1 MRHFFKLCLFVSLH
15 FTLSACSGSGGDQ
28 ATPSNS
34 DRLNDSGLEASGNV
48 TKGVIKGAFI
58 SVYAIDPD
66 SQEPNLAFE
75 TISDEQGNFYV
86 DLTGLTVAPPL
97 LVQVTAD
104 VNTRMVCDVPMGCLD
119 TLKNFYDFGVSMPLN
134 EDFQLLGALVKS
146 PSSTTLLNAHIS
158 PLSHVLVTT
167 AMNLPKGFTKENLE
181 RADAWMS
188 QAFGLDYA
196 LLDTTAADITKGNQL
211 AENNIDEL
219 THGIYSASFFD
230 LVQSKQW
237 TDSLLT
243 LNNLPVSEL
252 RIRASEIA
260 ANLINDVSFD
270 AQTLYRIASVTDI
283 EAYLDQANTG
293 PVVIVQ
299 PEPQNVSLGK
309 AFSLM
314 VVASGKQ
321 SPTYQ
326 WYKNDV
332 AIPNATQA
340 ILASE
345 HAENSDSGDYRVR
358 VSSGGQTRF
367 SQLATITV
375 VDSAAP
381 LTIVKQPIPQT
392 LTEGQRLSLSVVAT
406 GKGPFTY
413 QWQKDGSLIPGA
425 TLASYV
431 VDHAELQDA
440 GAYKITVSNESEQ
453 LSSLYA
459 TTHVISEARKLV
471 ISKHPQSQVLAAGMS
486 TELSVTAEG
495 GGYISYQWF
504 RDGKRIIDA
513 NTRSLFVSQ
522 SGTYLVQLSNSQGS
536 LASNA
541 ADIEVIGANV
551 ELSILESPQD
561 QNLYLGETLSLS
573 VRAQQAASLSY
584 QWFKNEQKIIQATGT
599 NFLLSNA
606 MLSDSGRYAVKVSNK
621 YGGSRVLKAD
631 VQVEAAPSLSLS
643 WSVPSQRENGDVLW
657 LYEIQGYEIEYGNS
671 ADKLDRHIKVNGA
684 MQTDYTLT
692 GLDRG
697 LLYLRI
703 ATIGI
708 DDVQGRFSPI
718 LNVQVD

>member
-1 MRHFFKLCLFVSLH
+1 
-15 FTLSACSGSGGDQ
+15 
-28 ATPSNS
+28 
-34 DRLNDSGLEASGNV
+34 
-48 TKGVIKGAFI
+48 
-58 SVYAIDPD
+58 
-66 SQEPNLAFE
+66 
-75 TISDEQGNFYV
+75 
-86 DLTGLTVAPPL
+86 
-97 LVQVTAD
+97 
-104 VNTRMVCDVPMGCLD
+104 
-119 TLKNFYDFGVSMPLN
+119 
-134 EDFQLLGALVKS
+134 
-146 PSSTTLLNAHIS
+146 
-158 PLSHVLVTT
+158 
-167 AMNLPKGFTKENLE
+167 
-181 RADAWMS
+181 
-188 QAFGLDYA
+188 
-196 LLDTTAADITKGNQL
+196 
-211 AENNIDEL
+211 
-219 THGIYSASFFD
+219 
-230 LVQSKQW
+230 
-237 TDSLLT
+237 
-243 LNNLPVSEL
+243 
-252 RIRASEIA
+252 
-260 ANLINDVSFD
+260 
-270 AQTLYRIASVTDI
+270 
-283 EAYLDQANTG
+283 
-293 PVVIVQ
+293 
-299 PEPQNVSLGK
+299 
-309 AFSLM
+309 
-314 VVASGKQ
+314 
-321 SPTYQ
+321 
-326 WYKNDV
+326 
-332 AIPNATQA
+332 
-340 ILASE
+340 
-345 HAENSDSGDYRVR
+345 
-358 VSSGGQTRF
+358 
-367 SQLATITV
+367 
-375 VDSAAP
+375 
-381 LTIVKQPIPQT
+381 
-392 LTEGQRLSLSVVAT
+392 
-406 GKGPFTY
+406 
-413 QWQKDGSLIPGA
+413 
-425 TLASYV
+425 LASYV

-504 RDGKRIIDA
+504 RDGERIIDA